1 MSLLLFQQFH
11 SLESVLVEEIKFPIS
26 QMTRISLG
34 AQMAILL
41 AFSACMGWCTGCGPV
56 GPPTGSVSG
65 RVTYNGQPLAT
76 GVVTFINE
84 KTGSGASSDLDS
96 SGSYHIESIRTGKYN
111 VAVHRHPAIPGEV
124 PLSGSCGG
132 IQLLGREDA
141 QVRQK
146 WRSSSGVWSNR
157 VGEGCQIFTSHAAP
171 NASFKHFG
179 AYVERNVAADHE
191 KIARGCEEDGLKE
204 LSPDG
209 VMRRWELASPW
220 PSRRG

>member
-111 VAVHRHPAIPGEV
+111 VAVHRHPP
-124 PLSGSCGG
+124 PLSEDPRVFENWKLSIPDKYQDTQTSG
-132 IQLLGREDA
+132 LTVTVEEGRNTAD
-141 QVRQK
+141 
-146 WRSSSGVWSNR
+146 
-157 VGEGCQIFTSHAAP
+157 
-171 NASFKHFG
+171 FG
-179 AYVERNVAADHE
+179 
-191 KIARGCEEDGLKE
+191 L
-204 LSPDG
+204 
-209 VMRRWELASPW
+209 
-220 PSRRG
+220 